1 MGRTIKIEVIPPGA
15 YTGRATAMT
24 IRVGAST
31 FRTVVIEHRDF
42 MRLRKDDSFY
52 VVDNDYAFL
61 YKWVIW
67 VDRNDCEIQVSSVE
81 ELTRLQVKVMEAT
94 HDK

>member
-1 MGRTIKIEVIPPGA
+1 MSKPIKIEVVPSSA

-31 FRTVVIEHRDF
+31 FRTVVIAHIDF
-42 MRLRKDDSFY
+42 MRLRRGDSFY
-52 VVDNDYAFL
+52 IVDSDFTFL
-61 YKWVIW
+61 YKWVTW
-67 VDRNDCEIQVSSVE
+67 VDSNDCEVQVGSVE
-81 ELTRLQVKVMEAT
+81 ELTRLQVKVLEAS